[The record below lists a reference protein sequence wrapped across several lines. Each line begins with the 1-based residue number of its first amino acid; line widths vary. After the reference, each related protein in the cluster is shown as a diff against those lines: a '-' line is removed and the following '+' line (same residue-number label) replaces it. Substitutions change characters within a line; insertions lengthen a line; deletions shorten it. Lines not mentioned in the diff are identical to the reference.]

1 MPGATR
7 VIVGLSG
14 GVDSA
19 VAALLLKRQGYDVA
33 GLFMKNWEDD
43 DRDGHCAAEEDLREV
58 RRVCDVLQIP
68 LSTVNFATE
77 YWDNVFSA
85 FLAELRAGR
94 TPNPDVLCNREI
106 KFKAFLEH
114 ATSLGAR
121 YIATG
126 HYAGVAESDGLYR
139 LIKARDR
146 DKDQTYFLHALGQHE
161 LSCTL
166 FPLGNLTKTEVRAIA
181 RQAGLPNHARKDS
194 TGICFI
200 GERNFRQF
208 VARYLVAQ
216 PGSMM
221 TVDGEIKGRHDG
233 LMFYTIGQRHG
244 LGVGG
249 SGEAWYV
256 VGKDIEH
263 NILYIGQGISHP
275 ALYAQ
280 GLKTGSMHWISGRPP
295 ALPLACRAKTRY
307 RQADQDCMIHDL
319 PEGDLRV
326 DFAVAQRAVTPGQS
340 VVFYDGDVCLGG
352 AVIAAASPHAESRHE
367 IRLPC
372 QVGSY

>member
-1 MPGATR
+1 MPGTTR

-280 GLKTGSMHWISGRPP
+280 GLETGSMHWISGRPP

-319 PEGDLRV
+319 PEGGLRV

-340 VVFYDGDVCLGG
+340 VVFYDGEVCLGG
-352 AVIAAASPHAESRHE
+352 GIIQRADDEFAFSGSRA
-367 IRLPC
+367 RAL
-372 QVGSY
+372 

>member
-19 VAALLLKRQGYDVA
+19 VAALLLKRQGHDVA

-166 FPLGNLTKTEVRAIA
+166 FPLGNLTKTEARAIA

-256 VGKDIEH
+256 VGKDVEH

-280 GLKTGSMHWISGRPP
+280 GLKTGPMHWISGRPP

-319 PEGDLRV
+319 PEGGLRV

-340 VVFYDGDVCLGG
+340 VVFYDGEVCLGG
-352 AVIAAASPHAESRHE
+352 AVIAAASPQAEFRHE

>member
-19 VAALLLKRQGYDVA
+19 VAALLLKRQGHDVA

-146 DKDQTYFLHALGQHE
+146 NKDQTYFLHALGQHE

-166 FPLGNLTKTEVRAIA
+166 FPLGNLTKTAVRAIA

-208 VARYLVAQ
+208 VARYLAAQ

-256 VGKDIEH
+256 VGKDIER

-280 GLKTGSMHWISGRPP
+280 GLKTGPMHWISGRPP

-307 RQADQDCMIHDL
+307 RQADQDCVIHDA
-319 PEGDLRV
+319 PEGGLRV

-340 VVFYDGDVCLGG
+340 VVFYAGEVCLGG
-352 AVIAAASPHAESRHE
+352 AVIAAASPQAESRDE
-367 IRLPC
+367 MRLPR

>member
-19 VAALLLKRQGYDVA
+19 VAALLLKRQGHDVA

-166 FPLGNLTKTEVRAIA
+166 FPLGNLTKTAVRAIA

-256 VGKDIEH
+256 VGKDIER

-280 GLKTGSMHWISGRPP
+280 GLKTGPMHWISGRPP

-319 PEGDLRV
+319 PEGGLRV

-340 VVFYDGDVCLGG
+340 VVFYDGEVCLGG
-352 AVIAAASPHAESRHE
+352 AVIAAASPQAEFRHE